1 MLLISLQLLERSYRS
16 LGGGCGLML
25 EIDLSSGWCKVQGCS
40 AEQNRREEV
49 MKMYYTVGLS
59 MLAGIGIG
67 AVAMQTLHAQA
78 KPPVYVVTEIDVTNV
93 DAYNKEYV
101 PAVRPIIA
109 KSGGKLVA
117 VSQNPTSLEGAPQK
131 SRVAINV
138 FENLEKAKAWREGAD
153 YKEARKIGDK
163 YAKFRAY
170 VVEGMAQ

>member
-1 MLLISLQLLERSYRS
+1 
-16 LGGGCGLML
+16 
-25 EIDLSSGWCKVQGCS
+25 
-40 AEQNRREEV
+40 
-49 MKMYYTVGLS
+49 MKTYYTIGLS
-59 MLAGIGIG
+59 MLIGIAIG
-67 AVAMQTLHAQA
+67 AVAVRTLHAQA

-93 DAYNKEYV
+93 EAYKKEYV

-117 VSQNPTSLEGAPQK
+117 VSQDPTSIEGAPQK

-138 FENLEKAKAWREGAD
+138 FESLEKAKAWREGAD

-170 VVEGMAQ
+170 VVEGSAP